1 MIAITQN
8 FFYVVFEG
16 AQNNLI
22 FSPKIC
28 ILVLCNHDIHKTCA
42 MFAEKGTTRCF
53 LSRNGSFSECC
64 ASCAAIQVLAGG
76 QSKRLLQDKL
86 LYMFCTPGPWNCLQS
101 ALRWEDCTPVA
112 TLSCLLW
119 HLVCRLLQQH
129 ICHAHTLPHQTP
141 HTHTHTTFFMVYA
154 VNLKCTNYVPSL
166 IIFLSVLAEKWLKNK
181 LIPNILPQANCVAT
195 SFCDSRISF
204 LAA

>member
-1 MIAITQN
+1 
-8 FFYVVFEG
+8 
-16 AQNNLI
+16 
-22 FSPKIC
+22 
-28 ILVLCNHDIHKTCA
+28 

-86 LYMFCTPGPWNCLQS
+86 LYMFCTL
-101 ALRWEDCTPVA
+101 ALGTVCSLRSGERTAHLWQLYPVCFDTSYAVSFNNISVMPTP
-112 TLSCLLW
+112 S
-119 HLVCRLLQQH
+119 
-129 ICHAHTLPHQTP
+129 HTKH
-141 HTHTHTTFFMVYA
+141 HTHIHIPLFFMVYA
-154 VNLKCTNYVPSL
+154 INLKCTNYVPSL
-166 IIFLSVLAEKWLKNK
+166 IIFLSVLAEKLLKNK